1 MRFLRSFTAFI
12 LVLVGACVTLF
23 SGAVAFGWGHK
34 TLSVAATAVA
44 LIGYAVVFAGYWL
57 VRDADWGSLASGFMK
72 GILLLGGALL
82 IPAVIAM
89 ATHVQGDYFPYG
101 YFIVTGCLSVIG
113 YLRFRKCA
121 AR

>member
-1 MRFLRSFTAFI
+1 MRFLRNFTAFI

-23 SGAVAFGWGHK
+23 SLGVAFGWGHR
-34 TLSVAATAVA
+34 TRSVAATVVA

-57 VRDADWGSLASGFMK
+57 VRDSDWESLASGFRK
-72 GILLLGGALL
+72 WLLLLGSALL
-82 IPAVIAM
+82 VQAVIAM
-89 ATHVQGDYFPYG
+89 ATHIQGDYFPYG
-101 YFIVTGCLSVIG
+101 YFIVTGCISVIG